1 MQPGNLLIILSDQ
14 HHPRM
19 MGCAGHS
26 IVRTP
31 NMDRLAARG
40 TRFSSAYTNCPI
52 CVPARA
58 SLATGRYVHEHRC
71 WDNAIAYD
79 GSVPSWGH
87 RLIAQ
92 GHEVVAIGKLHYV
105 KSDPQRNGF
114 TEEIVPMHLADG
126 DGDVVGLIRDEL
138 IVRKGAAKLGPEAG
152 PGESH
157 YTAYDRKISD
167 LACDWLERAARKQ
180 PGKPWVLYVGFVC
193 PHPPLIAPPE
203 YFNMYAG
210 CDIPMPKLYA
220 QNERPRHPYIEYMR
234 RSRPEDE
241 GFAGPEMVKRAVA
254 AYMGSVSFLDH
265 NVGKVLDALERAG
278 LSASTRVIYGS
289 DHGESLGARGLW
301 TKRLLYEESVGIP
314 LIVAGPDVPA
324 GGTVSDPVSLVDVFP
339 TVLDCAGVAPSAADA
354 NLPGS
359 SLLRAA
365 ASGAT
370 PPRTVL
376 SEYHAAASPS
386 ASYMIRKERFK
397 YIHYVG
403 YAPMLFDLI
412 NDPEELR
419 DLAGDPVFKEEL
431 ASCEA
436 KLREIVDPEAV
447 DRRAKADQ
455 AVMIERLGGKDAVL
469 RRGAVRIS
477 PPPGVPT
484 TRIAAERVR
493 DEDAT
498 PSGSR

>member
-1 MQPGNLLIILSDQ
+1 MQPSNLVIILSDQ

-19 MGCAGHS
+19 MGCTGHPL
-26 IVRTP
+26 VRTP
-31 NMDRLAARG
+31 NMDRLARRG

-58 SLATGRYVHEHRC
+58 SLATGRYVHEIRF

-87 RLIAQ
+87 RLMTH

-105 KSDPQRNGF
+105 DSDPQRNGF

-126 DGDVVGLIRDEL
+126 DGDVVGMIRDEL

-157 YTAYDRKISD
+157 YTAYDRKIAD
-167 LACDWLERAARKQ
+167 LACDWLDRAARKRHE
-180 PGKPWVLYVGFVC
+180 KPWVLYVGFVC
-193 PHPPLIAPPE
+193 PHPPLIAPTE
-203 YFNMYAG
+203 YFEMYAA

-220 QNERPRHPYIEYMR
+220 QSDRPHHPYIEFMR
-234 RSRPEDE
+234 RSRPEDD
-241 GFAGPEMVKRAVA
+241 GFTGPEMVKRAIA

-265 NVGKVLDALERAG
+265 NVGKVVDALERAG
-278 LSASTRVIYGS
+278 LSDSTRVIYSS

-314 LIVAGPDVPA
+314 LILAGPEVPS
-324 GGTVSDPVSLVDVFP
+324 GRTVSDPVSLIDVFP
-339 TVLDCAGVAPSAADA
+339 TVLDCAGVEPSPADVD
-354 NLPGS
+354 LPGS
-359 SLLRAA
+359 SLLRIAA
-365 ASGAT
+365 AGAT

-386 ASYMIRKERFK
+386 GSFMIRDGRFK

-403 YAPMLFDLI
+403 YAPMLFDLSE
-412 NDPEELR
+412 DPEELH
-419 DLAGDPVFKEEL
+419 DLAGDPACKDAL
-431 ASCEA
+431 AACEA
-436 KLREIVDPEAV
+436 KLRKIVAPEAA
-447 DRRAKADQ
+447 DEQAKADQ
-455 AVMIERLGGKDAVL
+455 EAMIERLGGKEAVL
-469 RRGAVRIS
+469 SRGAVRIS

-484 TRIAAERVR
+484 TRIAAERVH
-493 DEDAT
+493 E
-498 PSGSR
+498 

>member
-1 MQPGNLLIILSDQ
+1 MQPSNLVIILSDQ

-19 MGCAGHS
+19 MGCAGHPL
-26 IVRTP
+26 VRTP
-31 NMDRLAARG
+31 NIDRLAARG

-58 SLATGRYVHEHRC
+58 SLATGRYVHQIRF

-79 GSVPSWGH
+79 GSFPSWGH
-87 RLIAQ
+87 RLMAH
-92 GHEVVAIGKLHYV
+92 GHDVVAIGKLHYV
-105 KSDPQRNGF
+105 DSDPARNGF

-157 YTAYDRKISD
+157 YTAYDRKIAA
-167 LACDWLERAARKQ
+167 LACDWLDGAARKRSD
-180 PGKPWVLYVGFVC
+180 KPWVLYVGFVC

-203 YFNMYAG
+203 YFEMYAG

-220 QNERPRHPYIEYMR
+220 NNERPRHPYLDYMR

-241 GFAGPEMVKRAVA
+241 GFTGPEMVRRAIT

-265 NVGKVLDALERAG
+265 NVGIVLDALERAG
-278 LSASTRVIYGS
+278 LSDSTRVIYGS

-314 LIVAGPDVPA
+314 LILAGPEVPA
-324 GGTVSDPVSLVDVFP
+324 GRTVDDPVTLVDLFP
-339 TVLDCAGVAPSAADA
+339 TVLDCAGVQATAADA
-354 NLPGS
+354 DLPGS
-359 SLLRAA
+359 SLLCAA
-365 ASGAT
+365 ATGTT
-370 PPRTVL
+370 PSRTVL

-386 ASYMIRKERFK
+386 GSFMIRNGRFK
-397 YIHYVG
+397 YIYYVG
-403 YAPMLFDLI
+403 YAPMLFDLSE
-412 NDPEELR
+412 DPEELR
-419 DLAGDPVFKEEL
+419 DLAGEPAFRKEL
-431 ASCEA
+431 AACEV

-447 DRRAKADQ
+447 DRTAKADQ
-455 AVMIERLGGKDAVL
+455 AALIERLGGKEAVL
-469 RRGAVRIS
+469 SRGAVRIS

-493 DEDAT
+493 
-498 PSGSR
+498 

>member
-1 MQPGNLLIILSDQ
+1 MQPSNLVIILSDQ

-19 MGCAGHS
+19 MGCAGQPL
-26 IVRTP
+26 VRTP
-31 NMDRLAARG
+31 NMDRLARRG

-58 SLATGRYVHEHRC
+58 SLATGRYVHQIRF

-105 KSDPQRNGF
+105 DSDPQRNGF

-126 DGDVVGLIRDEL
+126 DGDVVGMIRDEL

-157 YTAYDRKISD
+157 YTAYDRKIAD
-167 LACDWLERAARKQ
+167 LACGWLERAARKRHD
-180 PGKPWVLYVGFVC
+180 KPWVLYVGFVC

-203 YFNMYAG
+203 YFEMYAG
-210 CDIPMPKLYA
+210 REIPMPKLYA
-220 QNERPRHPYIEYMR
+220 PNDRPRHPYLDFMR

-241 GFAGPEMVKRAVA
+241 GFTGPEMVKRAIA
-254 AYMGSVSFLDH
+254 AYMGSVSFLDN
-265 NVGKVLDALERAG
+265 NVGKVVDALEGNG
-278 LSASTRVIYGS
+278 LSDSTRVIYSS

-314 LIVAGPDVPA
+314 LILAGPEVA
-324 GGTVSDPVSLVDVFP
+324 SGGTVSDPVSLVDVFP
-339 TVLDCAGVAPSAADA
+339 TVLDCAGVEPSSADVD
-354 NLPGS
+354 LPGS
-359 SLLRAA
+359 SLLRIAA
-365 ASGAT
+365 KGAT
-370 PPRTVL
+370 PSRTVL

-386 ASYMIRKERFK
+386 ASFMIRNGRFK

-403 YAPMLFDLI
+403 YTPMLFDL
-412 NDPEELR
+412 NEDPEELH
-419 DLAGDPVFKEEL
+419 DLAADSSFKDTL
-431 ASCEA
+431 AACEA
-436 KLREIVDPEAV
+436 KLREILDPEAV

-455 AVMIERLGGKDAVL
+455 HAMIERLGGKEAVL
-469 RRGAVRIS
+469 SRGAVRIS

-484 TRIAAERVR
+484 TRIAAERAH
-493 DEDAT
+493 E
-498 PSGSR
+498 